1 MRYYDKETK
10 TEVPKVL
17 LPENWKN
24 LNIIELSDDNIFF
37 KPVPNGK
44 KLKYVDGVPAEH
56 VDLTDGLTQGELRD
70 IAVLEIK
77 RKRNENMDY
86 VTVNYASK
94 DWSFNRV
101 NRQDFFMKLMRGKS
115 FDWKADDATVV
126 TLTIEKANEIADLVE
141 ASLTKTF
148 FDAEKEI
155 SEL

>member
-1 MRYYDKETK
+1 MSIYAKSENGGVSFHGKPVAGGVKITQKQHEDA
-10 TEVPKVL
+10 L
-17 LPENWKN
+17 ALQSSPENKYGIT
-24 LNIIELSDDNIFF
+24 LKDGKIVLIEGS
-37 KPVPNGK
+37 
-44 KLKYVDGVPAEH
+44 
-56 VDLTDGLTQGELRD
+56 TQQEKDRQTK
-70 IAVLEIK
+70 AIK

-86 VTVNYASK
+86 VTVNYDSK
-94 DWSFNRV
+94 DWSFTRV

-126 TLTIEKANEIADLVE
+126 ELTIEKANEIADLVE